1 MEQSQNVLS
10 LAIEQRSLPENL
22 IEKQEIIIKKLN
34 QNIEEQ
40 QLINFECER
49 DLAKMQEWVKDRV
62 KILKMTK
69 DNFDVIYKAIRK
81 LKRLKEMQDP
91 SLSVMVDSKSNPY
104 LD

>member
-1 MEQSQNVLS
+1 
-10 LAIEQRSLPENL
+10 
-22 IEKQEIIIKKLN
+22 
-34 QNIEEQ
+34 
-40 QLINFECER
+40 
-49 DLAKMQEWVKDRV
+49 MQEWVKDRV